1 MQGPR
6 IPESNEFSKVVDFLN
21 DQLRPDQNWS
31 ISHEYPTAL
40 NPNNMHNMRIIT
52 EDEKVISHAVLKPII
67 VKTPVCIFKIA
78 AIGSVVTQATHRGQ
92 GFSTKVIE
100 ECLAEAKAQ
109 DCDLSIL
116 WTNLY
121 DFYRK
126 LGFELA
132 GNEVSFVIDQELGAL
147 SPTYRYLD
155 THQVS
160 SDAILRL
167 YNQHT
172 VTNYR
177 TSEDIRKYLQIPNTH
192 VYTAWDA
199 SGQLAAYAVE
209 GKGADLTDYIH
220 EWGGGVSALQ
230 SLLTYIFKTKKRAF
244 TLIAP
249 THSINLIARLD
260 EHGFVKNEGYLG
272 MLKIINLKSLSTK
285 VGRYVQSRGVKNF
298 KLEKT
303 ETGLI
308 FQVDQ
313 TSINLNSEQELLKLL
328 FGPSE
333 YSEELTELFPLP
345 LWIWGWDSI

>member
-160 SDAILRL
+160 SDAILPS
-167 YNQHT
+167 
-172 VTNYR
+172 R
-177 TSEDIRKYLQIPNTH
+177 TGN
-192 VYTAWDA
+192 W
-199 SGQLAAYAVE
+199 AV
-209 GKGADLTDYIH
+209 
-220 EWGGGVSALQ
+220 S
-230 SLLTYIFKTKKRAF
+230 
-244 TLIAP
+244 
-249 THSINLIARLD
+249 
-260 EHGFVKNEGYLG
+260 
-272 MLKIINLKSLSTK
+272 
-285 VGRYVQSRGVKNF
+285 
-298 KLEKT
+298 
-303 ETGLI
+303 
-308 FQVDQ
+308 
-313 TSINLNSEQELLKLL
+313 
-328 FGPSE
+328 
-333 YSEELTELFPLP
+333 
-345 LWIWGWDSI
+345 